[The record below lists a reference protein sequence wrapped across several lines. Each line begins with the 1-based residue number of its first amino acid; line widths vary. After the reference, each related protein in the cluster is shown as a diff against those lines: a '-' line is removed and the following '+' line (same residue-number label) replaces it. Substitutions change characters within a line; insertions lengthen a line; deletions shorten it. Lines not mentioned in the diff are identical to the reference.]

1 MVEAVRLRRASARRE
16 AGKTLVEGPHLV
28 ADLVRFGVPIDTMF
42 AHPDDQEAAGLAEQS
57 DAELVLVEESIL
69 RRIADTEN
77 PRGPVAVI
85 VTPPSIQAA
94 GSVVVLWD
102 LADPGNAGTI
112 VRSAAAFGFG
122 VIVAGQS
129 VDIWAPKTIRAGGG
143 GHFATAVEVAP
154 SLTVEEL
161 KSRGY
166 ATVAMVGV
174 GGDGPGSIPSGPV
187 AILIGNEAH
196 GLTDEIVGQA
206 DHRFTIPMPGGT
218 ESLNAAAAASI
229 ALYAIENRSSK
240 GGR

>member
-1 MVEAVRLRRASARRE
+1 VVDAVRLRRAAYRRE

-28 ADLVRFGVPIDTMF
+28 ADLVRFGVPIDIIF
-42 AHPDDQEAAGLAEQS
+42 SHPHDGEAAGLAEKA

-85 VTPPSIQAA
+85 AIPPSVRAT

-112 VRSAAAFGFG
+112 VRSAAAFGFA
-122 VIVAGQS
+122 VIVAGTS

-143 GHFATAVEVAP
+143 GHFATVIEVTP
-154 SLTVEEL
+154 HLTVDDL
-161 KSRGY
+161 KGRGFT
-166 ATVAMVGV
+166 TVATVGV
-174 GGDGPGSIPSGPV
+174 GGDGPESIPSDPV
-187 AILIGNEAH
+187 AILVGNEAH
-196 GLTDEIVGQA
+196 GLGDEIVGQA

>member
-1 MVEAVRLRRASARRE
+1 M
-16 AGKTLVEGPHLV
+16 
-28 ADLVRFGVPIDTMF
+28 ADLVRFGIPIDVIF
-42 AHPDDQEAAGLAEQS
+42 SHPDDGEAAGVAEQAN
-57 DAELVLVEESIL
+57 AELVVVEESIL

-77 PRGPVAVI
+77 PRGPVAI
-85 VTPPSIQAA
+85 IPIPSSVRAL

-112 VRSAAAFGFG
+112 VRSAAAFGYG

-154 SLTVEEL
+154 HLTIDDL
-161 KSRGY
+161 NGRGLT
-166 ATVAMVGV
+166 TVATVGV
-174 GGDGPGSIPSGPV
+174 GGDGPESIPSGAV
-187 AILIGNEAH
+187 AVLIGNEAH
-196 GLTDEIVGQA
+196 GLSDEIVSRA
-206 DHRFTIPMPGGT
+206 NHRFTIPMPGGT

-229 ALYAIENRSSK
+229 ALYAMENRSLN

>member
-1 MVEAVRLRRASARRE
+1 
-16 AGKTLVEGPHLV
+16 LV
-28 ADLVRFGVPIDTMF
+28 ADLVRFGVPIDTIF
-42 AHPDDQEAAGLAEQS
+42 AHPHDEEAAGLAVQS

-85 VTPPSIQAA
+85 AIPPPSIQTT

-154 SLTVEEL
+154 SLTVDDL

-166 ATVAMVGV
+166 ATVATVGV

-196 GLTDEIVGQA
+196 GLADEIVSQS